1 MKVRNLSYVTRPW
14 SGFNLIELM
23 VALAIVAILA
33 AIAVPMYTK
42 QVEQSRRVDAR
53 TAILDIAGREERY
66 LSVSSSYTNLP
77 ANLGY
82 TAAAAFPMTVGSGYY
97 EVNVTVAAAAPPLG
111 PTYTVFATPV
121 AGSSQLKDLACQY
134 FSVTNTGAQFSSASS
149 SGSGAN
155 TASVCWQ

>member
-1 MKVRNLSYVTRPW
+1 MKLRNLSYATGPW
-14 SGFNLIELM
+14 SGFTLIELM

-42 QVEQSRRVDAR
+42 QVQHSRRVDAR
-53 TAILDIAGREERY
+53 TAVLDIAGREERY

-97 EVNVTVAAAAPPLG
+97 QVNVTVVAAAPPLG

-121 AGSSQLKDLACQY
+121 AGSSQLNDVACQY

-149 SGSGAN
+149 TGSGAN
-155 TASVCWQ
+155 TASTCWQ

>member
-1 MKVRNLSYVTRPW
+1 MKVRNFSCVTGPW
-14 SGFNLIELM
+14 SGFSLIELM

-33 AIAVPMYTK
+33 AIALPMYSK
-42 QVEQSRRVDAR
+42 QVQQSRRVDAR

-66 LSVSSSYTNLP
+66 LNNSSSYTTSP

-97 EVNVTVAAAAPPLG
+97 QVNVTVAAAGPPLG
-111 PTYTVFATPV
+111 PTFTAYATPV
-121 AGSSQLKDLACQY
+121 AGSSQLNDLACQY

-149 SGSGAN
+149 NGSGAN
-155 TASVCWQ
+155 TASICWQ